1 MAINHHQ
8 FQGIVDALTRVLPF
22 DRPADAVISSFY
34 RDNRQLGAGDRFVIS
49 ETVYATLRRFNYLN
63 AIVAPDEVTPRHLT
77 IAVLLKVRGIN
88 LKEIA
93 DYLTDDEKTFAA
105 ELKTRKPVLSLA
117 EKAELPEWVIEKL
130 DWPEDD
136 VVALGYSLQQ
146 AAPLD
151 LRVNTFKGKRK
162 KIIAQLNDEGVE
174 ASETPYSTIGI
185 RLKKKFQ
192 LQKHELYTSGQVE
205 IQDEGSQ
212 LLGLLVGAK
221 RGEMI
226 VDFCAGAGG
235 KTLLLAAAMANTGRL
250 YALDVSEKRLKNLS
264 PRLKRS
270 GISNIY
276 SIAIDSE
283 TDQRVKRLYGKI
295 DRVLVDAPCS
305 GMGTLRRNPDLKF
318 RQSPQSVKE
327 LNEKQAAILES
338 AAKLLKPGGRLVY
351 ATCSLLKDE
360 NDDIVNA
367 FLEKHADFSVMPI
380 QDALPKKVEIE
391 AGEFLQLYPH
401 KHNTDGFFAAVLV
414 KNK

>member
-1 MAINHHQ
+1 MALTHHQ
-8 FQGIVDALTRVLPF
+8 FEGIVEALARVLPF
-22 DRPADAVISSFY
+22 DKPADAVISAFY
-34 RDNRQLGAGDRFVIS
+34 RDHRQLGAGDRFAIS

-63 AIVAPDEVTPRHLT
+63 ALIAPDEITPRRMA
-77 IAVLLKVRGIN
+77 IASLLKVRGHSV
-88 LKEIA
+88 KEIS
-93 DYLTDDEKTFAA
+93 DFLTDDEKTFAA
-105 ELKTRKPVLSLA
+105 ELKSRKPELGLA
-117 EKAELPEWVIEKL
+117 EKAELPQWVIDKL
-130 DWPEDD
+130 DWPEEEIIE
-136 VVALGYSLQQ
+136 LGYSLQQ
-146 AAPLD
+146 SAPLD

-162 KIIAQLNDEGVE
+162 KIIALLNDEGIE
-174 ASETPYSTIGI
+174 ASDTPYSTIGI

-221 RGEMI
+221 RGEMV

-250 YALDVSEKRLKNLS
+250 YAFDVSEKRLKNLS

-283 TDQRVKRLYGKI
+283 TDSRVKRLYGKI

-318 RQSPQSVKE
+318 RQSPQSVAE
-327 LNEKQAAILES
+327 LNEKQSAILES
-338 AAKLLKPGGRLVY
+338 AAKLLKSGGRLVY
-351 ATCSLLKDE
+351 ATCSLLKEE
-360 NDDIVNA
+360 NEDIVNA
-367 FLEKHADFSVMPI
+367 FLQKHPDFSVLPAKE
-380 QDALPKKVEIE
+380 ALPKKIEIE
-391 AGEFLQLYPH
+391 TGDYLQLYPH
-401 KHNTDGFFAAVLV
+401 RHNTDGFFAAVLV
-414 KNK
+414 RN